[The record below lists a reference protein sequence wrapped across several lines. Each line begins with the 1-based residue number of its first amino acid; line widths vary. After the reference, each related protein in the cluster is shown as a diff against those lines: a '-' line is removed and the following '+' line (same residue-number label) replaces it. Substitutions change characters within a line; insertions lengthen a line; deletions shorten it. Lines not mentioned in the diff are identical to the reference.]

1 MADKSIFS
9 SMADLTKIFKDAD
22 KFTNSIEESLGNAAK
37 SAERTGRGMAQA
49 TGQTTA
55 TVANQSAGSVTD
67 TPGFKPGKNTTSNLP
82 PGGGR
87 FTSTGTAPANTPPV
101 SAGITD
107 GKGFDKIPGL
117 GAIPFLG
124 GVARATYQAMP
135 TVNEAFQNEYL
146 RNRAAFKGMGSSYGE
161 AADIAKNLAGRG
173 IINDPL
179 DAIRGLNETGAL
191 GNNTA
196 GISRS
201 LAVGTNISPG
211 IGMTGAAQ
219 GLTAL
224 NQGNNV
230 NMLRMIGINVRDGA
244 TGSMRELDKIIDDLW
259 NSLNRQKRGGSA
271 ITKSDLRLSLQP
283 GNALAS
289 MLDQYF
295 GNDPYLRKIVE
306 EGLYAKAHGI
316 TDFMSHEQLRKS
328 SALPDG
334 ILSKSKRDAA
344 SGQVIDVTTNSL
356 VQGFEAANAVART
369 FSTTLASLAR
379 MPVFEQIMSVFG
391 FTKGSFDTLAGMGNG
406 LGGALLDAI
415 PGLAEGGPTAK
426 QNAYIV
432 GERGPEL
439 FIPKTDGKIVP
450 NHALSASDLNFA
462 GFMHKGGDVTTTS
475 GPGGSHS
482 HPQKDKGTLHKHG
495 SPAGQIANGGRQVP
509 LDELRNVL
517 RRNGWKTNED
527 VENGL
532 KIIIEES
539 SRKTNAENFEGAD
552 MSYGLFQIN
561 MKNDVPGNPGQGN
574 RRRANYAK
582 YGVVNDWDLYDID
595 KNARVAWDI
604 SSQGKNFKP
613 WSTAARAGLNGPKY
627 GRPRIDDPWYNSVVG
642 KTWGVANKAVTKA
655 GDVAG
660 GVVDAVGNAVSG
672 VVNTVGGAAG
682 NVYDFIKGNVNL
694 AKMFTE
700 LLNAIKS
707 SMGNLALAGAR
718 EHGGPVSGSGGGYN
732 INYGGVTVKINGANN
747 MDERKLAQEIKK
759 TLDYDALIRKVANH

>member
-82 PGGGR
+82 PGGGK
-87 FTSTGTAPANTPPV
+87 FTPTGTAPANTPPV

-117 GAIPFLG
+117 GSIPFLG

-135 TVNEAFQNEYL
+135 TVNEAFQYEYL
-146 RNRAAFKGMGSSYGE
+146 RNRAAFKGMGANYTES
-161 AADIAKNLAGRG
+161 ANMVKNLAGQG
-173 IINDPL
+173 IVNDPL
-179 DAIRGLNETGAL
+179 DAARGLNESGAL
-191 GNNTA
+191 GNNNA

-201 LAVGTNISPG
+201 LAIGTNISPG

-244 TGSMRELDKIIDDLW
+244 TGSMRELDKIINDLW
-259 NSLNRQKRGGSA
+259 SSLNRQKRGGSA
-271 ITKSDLRLSLQP
+271 ISKSDLRLSLQP

-306 EGLYAKAHGI
+306 EGLYAKASGV
-316 TDFMSHEQLRKS
+316 TDFTSHQQLIDKGV
-328 SALPDG
+328 LPDG

-344 SGQVIDVTTNSL
+344 AGQVIDVTTNSL

-379 MPVFEQIMSVFG
+379 MPVFHQIMNVFG
-391 FTKGSFDTLAGMGNG
+391 FTKGAFDTLGGMGNG

-462 GFMHKGGDVTTTS
+462 GFMHKGGDVTTTP
-475 GPGGSHS
+475 GPNGSHS
-482 HPQKDKGTLHKHG
+482 HPQKDKGTPHKHG
-495 SPAGQIANGGRQVP
+495 ITAGGGGVQISHEA
-509 LDELRNVL
+509 LRGIL
-517 RRNGWKTNED
+517 RTAGWKTDED
-527 VENGL
+527 IENGIR
-532 KIIIEES
+532 IISKES
-539 SRKTNAENFEGAD
+539 GRVANKENFEDAD

-561 MKNDVPGNPGQGN
+561 MKNDVPGNVGQGN

-582 YGVVNDWDLYDID
+582 YGIQEDWDLYDPI
-595 KNARVAWDI
+595 KNARAAWAI
-604 SSQGKNFKP
+604 SSEGRNYKP
-613 WSTAARAGLNGPKY
+613 WSTAAAVGLNGPKY
-627 GRPRIDDPWYNSVVG
+627 GRPRVDDPWYNSVVG

>member
-82 PGGGR
+82 PGGGK

-107 GKGFDKIPGL
+107 GKGGFDKIPGL
-117 GAIPFLG
+117 GAIPILG

-135 TVNEAFQNEYL
+135 TVNEAFQYEYL
-146 RNRAAFKGMGSSYGE
+146 RNRAAFKGMGANYTES
-161 AADIAKNLAGRG
+161 ANMVKNLAGQG
-173 IINDPL
+173 IVNDPL
-179 DAIRGLNETGAL
+179 DAARGLNESGAL
-191 GNNTA
+191 GNNNA

-201 LAVGTNISPG
+201 LAIGTNISPG

-244 TGSMRELDKIIDDLW
+244 TGSMRELDKIINDLW
-259 NSLNRQKRGGSA
+259 SSLNRQKRGGSA
-271 ITKSDLRLSLQP
+271 ISKSDLRLSLQP

-306 EGLYAKAHGI
+306 EGLYAKASGV
-316 TDFMSHEQLRKS
+316 TDFTSHQQLIDKGV
-328 SALPDG
+328 LPDG

-344 SGQVIDVTTNSL
+344 AGQVIDVTTNSL

-379 MPVFEQIMSVFG
+379 MPVFHQIMNVFG

-462 GFMHKGGDVTTTS
+462 GFMHKGGDVTTTP
-475 GPGGSHS
+475 GPNGSHS
-482 HPQKDKGTLHKHG
+482 HPQKDKGTPHKHG
-495 SPAGQIANGGRQVP
+495 ITAGGGGVQISHEA
-509 LDELRNVL
+509 LRGIL
-517 RRNGWKTNED
+517 RTAGWKTDED
-527 VENGL
+527 IENGIR
-532 KIIIEES
+532 IISKES
-539 SRKTNAENFEGAD
+539 GRVANKENFEGAD

-561 MKNDVPGNPGQGN
+561 MKNDVPGNVGQGN
-574 RRRANYAK
+574 RRRASYAK
-582 YGVVNDWDLYDID
+582 YGVHEDWDLYDPI
-595 KNARVAWDI
+595 KNARAAWAI
-604 SSQGKNFKP
+604 SSEGRNYKP
-613 WSTAARAGLNGPKY
+613 WSTAAAAGLNGPKY